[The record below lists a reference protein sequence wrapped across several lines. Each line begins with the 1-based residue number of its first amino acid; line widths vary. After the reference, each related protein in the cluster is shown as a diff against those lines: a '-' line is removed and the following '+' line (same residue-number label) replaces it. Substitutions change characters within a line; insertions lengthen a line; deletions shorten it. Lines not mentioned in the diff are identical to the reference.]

1 MHKPYFQ
8 NILFQFEGV
17 APVVAPAQEP
27 ETKVFEMQ
35 VEQVVQVLTASSIL
49 GKFFI
54 MLTEFEKRKHIS
66 EWCQDCTDYKMHIHF
81 SSDLFNS
88 QKWL

>member
-8 NILFQFEGV
+8 NILSQFEGV
-17 APVVAPAQEP
+17 APVVAPEQEP

-49 GKFFI
+49 GKFFT
-54 MLTEFEKRKHIS
+54 MLTEFEKKTQFRMMPRLH
-66 EWCQDCTDYKMHIHF
+66 
-81 SSDLFNS
+81 
-88 QKWL
+88 WLQNAHSFFIRLV

>member
-8 NILFQFEGV
+8 NILSQFEGV
-17 APVVAPAQEP
+17 APVVAPEQEP

-49 GKFFI
+49 GKFFT
-54 MLTEFEKRKHIS
+54 MSMEFEKKTTFQYDAKIALIKVEKILKGS
-66 EWCQDCTDYKMHIHF
+66 LD
-81 SSDLFNS
+81 
-88 QKWL
+88 

>member
-8 NILFQFEGV
+8 NILSQFEGV
-17 APVVAPAQEP
+17 APVVAPEQEP

-49 GKFFI
+49 SKFFTI
-54 MLTEFEKRKHIS
+54 SMEFEKKNTFQYDAKIALI
-66 EWCQDCTDYKMHIHF
+66 KV
-81 SSDLFNS
+81 
-88 QKWL
+88 